1 MDSNIYPQ
9 ETQNDPQTDSV
20 SQATGNGPS
29 PEPNFIRLPYTSSQ
43 PDSQPK
49 PEKPTKKRGGL
60 TGLLLVAMLMMSTL
74 FGGAGAGVVMLMAGS
89 NSTITATAATTTTS
103 ATASTGSAQLIVQA
117 DEATINGIYQKLSP
131 SVVMITSQVPT
142 GRRSGGTSEAVGTGM
157 VIDKQGDILTN
168 YHVIQGATSV
178 KVKLADGSE
187 YDATV
192 VGTAPQNDLALLKA
206 DIPAASLV
214 PVVMGDS
221 STVKV
226 GDAVITI
233 GYPYALDQSVSSGIV
248 SGLDRAE
255 TSTTNGTSLSGL
267 IQVDAAIN
275 PGNSGGPLV
284 NAAGQ
289 VVGINTMIESPVDGF
304 TGIGMA
310 IPINQVKSLLSQLEA
325 GGSM

>member
-1 MDSNIYPQ
+1 
-9 ETQNDPQTDSV
+9 
-20 SQATGNGPS
+20 
-29 PEPNFIRLPYTSSQ
+29 
-43 PDSQPK
+43 
-49 PEKPTKKRGGL
+49 
-60 TGLLLVAMLMMSTL
+60 MLMLSML
-74 FGGAGAGVVMLMAGS
+74 FGGAGAGAVMLMAS
-89 NSTITATAATTTTS
+89 SSSTVTATASTTTNN
-103 ATASTGSAQLIVQA
+103 ATISTGSAQLIVQA

-131 SVVMITSQVPT
+131 SVVMITSQVST
-142 GRRSGGTSEAVGTGM
+142 GRRLGGTSEAVGTGM
-157 VIDKQGDILTN
+157 VIDKQGNILTN

-233 GYPYALDQSVSSGIV
+233 GYPYALDQSVSAGIV

-284 NAAGQ
+284 NATGQ